1 MRISVK
7 LKLVLIFV
15 MVIIVPTT
23 VITSVNL
30 WFTLERL
37 EEEFQTNSLNALN
50 NALNIL
56 VEYARQAENIAAL
69 LAETSEIKERL
80 ENGDIQEILEAKQE
94 LWFAA
99 IIEVFDKT
107 RKLRA
112 RSHAGGPGIR
122 HFFTSPRAV
131 LIDLTLA
138 LEEQTKYIKTPN
150 GIALKAPTPIV
161 ELETLETSGVI
172 IVTYPFNVQFL
183 QAIKERIQAEVT
195 LQWNMDRS
203 VVSTIQ
209 DKDGIPIEK
218 TWETAVSDY
227 GLVEETPFQ
236 QQEYIGS
243 VLYSTA
249 YTFIKNP
256 DGRIIGILSTAIN
269 SSAIEHNKQDTLRII
284 LISFFIVFLLAVTV
298 GFLTARSFT
307 LPIYQLL
314 RTIRS
319 IAEGNLQER
328 VKIDKNDEIGDLAR
342 AFNEMTAD
350 LQKKQKS
357 LEKAEEKYRNIF
369 ENAFEGIFQCTP
381 DGYIIS
387 ANPALARIMGYK
399 SPNEL
404 ISSLTN
410 LSDKIFINDDTYKD
424 FRCFID
430 EQGRIVGYETYLYQK
445 NGNRRWI
452 SLSFRPV
459 KDMNENMIFYEG
471 SLVDVTARKEKE
483 KAERARKA
491 AEAASNSKSEFLAN
505 MSHEIRTPM
514 NGIIGMTEL
523 LLTTT
528 LTARQKDYAKAI
540 SGSANGLLT
549 VLNDILDFSK
559 IQAGKLT
566 IESEQFNLRKLVEQ
580 TGLLFASQVRDKG
593 IEILTK
599 YSPDMPTCVVG
610 DSARIRQVLANL
622 AGNAV
627 KFTEQGYVLIEAEC
641 RNKTENRCSFFLKV
655 SDTGIGI
662 PEKLQQLIFD
672 KFSQA
677 DESTTRKFGGTGLGL
692 AISRQ
697 LVEMMGGT
705 IGVKSKPG
713 RGSIFFFRLELPF
726 NDEICDEPS
735 DDELPAEQKTV
746 PSVEADI
753 LLAEDNHMNQR
764 VAAGILRRYGC
775 TVDIAENGMEAVDR
789 FQEKAYD
796 LIFMDAHMPVM
807 DGFEATKAIRQ
818 REKKNTHIPIIAMT
832 ALAMEGDR
840 EMCIDAGMDDYISK
854 PITSKAVLDI
864 LLKFCTAHQETGKYE
879 TRDKP
884 EPEKEDKIL
893 PVLCVSQLLDISDNN
908 EETIQELIEEFMKDA
923 PVYFDDLKDAIK
935 SGGHDEIYKKAH
947 RLKGLASNAGGEK
960 LQGMIAEIENSAR
973 QKKFNA
979 ENTDLVLLEAELESL
994 KQALRET
1001 DWKSLC
1007 R

>member
-15 MVIIVPTT
+15 MVILVPTT

-30 WFTLERL
+30 WFNLERL
-37 EEEFQTNSLNALN
+37 EKEFQTNNLNALN

-56 VEYARQAENIAAL
+56 VEYARQAENIAGL
-69 LAETSEIKERL
+69 LAETSEIKEKL
-80 ENGDIQEILEAKQE
+80 ESGDIQEVLEAKQE

-107 RKLRA
+107 RKLCA

-122 HFFTSPRAV
+122 HFFTNPEAV

-138 LEEQTKYIKTPN
+138 LEEQTKYIKTPG
-150 GIALKAPTPIV
+150 GIALKAPMPIV
-161 ELETLETSGVI
+161 DLETLETSGMI

-183 QAIKERIQAEVT
+183 QAIKERIRAEVT
-195 LQWNMDRS
+195 LQWNTDGS

-218 TWETAVSDY
+218 TWGTAVFSDY
-227 GLVEETPFQ
+227 GLVEETHFQ

-269 SSAIEHNKQDTLRII
+269 SSAIEHNKQDALRII
-284 LISFFIVFLLAVTV
+284 FISFFIVFLLAVTV

-350 LQKKQKS
+350 LQKKQRS

-399 SPNEL
+399 SPYEL

-410 LSDKIFINDDTYKD
+410 LSDKIFIDDDSYKD

-430 EQGRIVGYETYLYQK
+430 GQGRIVGYETYLYQK
-445 NGNRRWI
+445 NGNRIWI

-459 KDMNENMIFYEG
+459 KDMNENMVFYEG

-523 LLTTT
+523 LMTTT
-528 LTARQKDYAKAI
+528 LTSRQKDYAKAI
-540 SGSANGLLT
+540 SDSANGLLT

-580 TGLLFASQVRDKG
+580 TGLLFAGQVRDKG

-599 YSPDMPTCVVG
+599 YSPDMPAQVVG
-610 DSARIRQVLANL
+610 DSTRIRQVLANL
-622 AGNAV
+622 TGNAV

-641 RNKTENRCSFFLKV
+641 RKKTENRCSFLLKV

-662 PEKLQQLIFD
+662 PEELQQLIFD

-726 NDEICDEPS
+726 SEEICDELS
-735 DDELPAEQKTV
+735 DDELQPAEQKTV
-746 PSVEADI
+746 SSVEADI

-775 TVDIAENGMEAVDR
+775 VVDIAENGMEAVDR
-789 FQEKAYD
+789 FREKAYD
-796 LIFMDAHMPVM
+796 LVFMDAHMPVM

-818 REKKNTHIPIIAMT
+818 REKKNTHTPIIAMT

-864 LLKFCTAHQETGKYE
+864 LLKFCTARQETIKYE
-879 TRDKP
+879 TP

-960 LQGMIAEIENSAR
+960 LQGMIAEIENSAL

-979 ENTDLVLLEAELESL
+979 ENTDPVLLEAELESL
-994 KQALRET
+994 KQVLRET